1 MNIHI
6 ADTDK
11 EITDCYSVMSELR
24 PHIPE
29 GEFLSKVR
37 GQMKSGYLL
46 AAAENGGNIVA
57 VAGFR
62 IGENLAWGR
71 FLYVDDLVTSGK
83 YRSKGY
89 GSEFLSW
96 LRIYAENE
104 GCQQLHLDSGI
115 QRESAHRF
123 YEREGVSK
131 SGFHFVEQLSPT
143 KALQPTSGRDAAF
156 PG

>member
-6 ADTDK
+6 ADADK
-11 EITDCYSVMSELR
+11 EIADCYSVMSELR
-24 PHIPE
+24 PHVPE
-29 GEFLSKVR
+29 SEFVSRVLS
-37 GQMKSGYLL
+37 QMKNGYRLV
-46 AAAENGGNIVA
+46 AGEDDGDIVA

-71 FLYVDDLVTSGK
+71 FLYVDDLVTSEK

-89 GSEFLSW
+89 GAELLSW
-96 LRIYAENE
+96 LRNHAKNE
-104 GCQQLHLDSGI
+104 DCHQLHLDSGT

-131 SGFHFVEQLSPT
+131 SGFHFVEQLLPN
-143 KALQPTSGRDAAF
+143 KALHPTSGRVAASL
-156 PG
+156 G